1 MLRKSFRAVNWN
13 RQNDDYT
20 LAFWDINNKQYW
32 LDTEYTPSKDIKV
45 WNLLPSKYQKA
56 YKRVLAGLT
65 LLDTEQANEGM
76 PLVSRYIA
84 DLQKRAVLSF
94 MGMMENVH
102 AKSYS
107 TIFTTIIDDEKEI
120 DVLFDWVEENEHLQ
134 TKADLI
140 DYYYQNI
147 TDKKSLYMAMVAS
160 VFLESFLFYSG
171 FFLPLWLSG
180 GGLNGKSRMVASGEI
195 IKKIVQ
201 DESVHGV
208 YVGLLAQELFKELSV
223 QEQEDV
229 QAEMYALLNELM
241 DNEKAYTEY
250 IYDEIGLT
258 SEVKQF
264 VKYNANKALQNLG
277 FEAHYKG
284 VDEINPIV
292 ENALRTESENND
304 QFSTKGK
311 SYVKAKHKA
320 LTDEDF
326 DFSDRK
332 PLLEV

>member
-1 MLRKSFRAVNWN
+1 MRRAFRAVNWN
-13 RQNDDYT
+13 RQNDDFT
-20 LAFWDINNKQYW
+20 LAFWEINNKQYW
-32 LDTEYTPSKDIKV
+32 LDTEYNPSKDIKV
-45 WNLLPSKYQKA
+45 WNSLPKPYQKA

-76 PLVSRYIA
+76 PQVSRYIA

-94 MGMMENVH
+94 MGMMENIH

-120 DVLFDWVEENEHLQ
+120 DMLFDWVEENEHLQ

-147 TDKKSLYMAMVAS
+147 HDKKSLYMAMVAS

-208 YVGLLAQELFKELSV
+208 YVGTIAQQLFNELTVE
-223 QEQEDV
+223 EQEFV
-229 QAEMYALLNELM
+229 RTETYTLLEELM
-241 DNEKAYTEY
+241 ENEKAYTEY

-264 VKYNANKALQNLG
+264 IKYNANKALQNLG
-277 FEAHYKG
+277 LESHYTDA
-284 VDEINPIV
+284 DEINPIV

-311 SYVKAKHKA
+311 SYVKSKHRA

-326 DFSDRK
+326 DFSKRK

>member
-1 MLRKSFRAVNWN
+1 MNWN
-13 RQNDDYT
+13 RQIDDFT
-20 LAFWDINNKQYW
+20 MAFWQQNVKQFW
-32 LDTEYTPSKDIKV
+32 TDEEYIPSKDRKV
-45 WNLLPSKYQKA
+45 WNTKITDGQKKA

-65 LLDTEQANEGM
+65 LLDTKQANVGM
-76 PLVSRYIA
+76 PNVGDYIV
-84 DLQKRAVLSF
+84 DLQRKAVLSF
-94 MGMMENVH
+94 MGMMEHIH

-107 TIFTTIIDDEKEI
+107 TIFTTILEEREI
-120 DVLFDWVEENEHLQ
+120 NELFDWVEENEFLQ
-134 TKADLI
+134 TKAELVT
-140 DYYYQNI
+140 YYYENI

-180 GGLNGKSRMVASGEI
+180 QGKMVASGEI

-208 YVGLLAQELFKELSV
+208 YVGLLAQTLYEELTP
-223 QEQEDV
+223 QEQEQV
-229 QAEMYALLNELM
+229 NNETYTLLDELM
-241 DNEKAYTEY
+241 HNEKAYTEY

-258 SEVKQF
+258 HEVKKF
-264 VKYNANKALQNLG
+264 IKYNANKALNNLG
-277 FEAHYKG
+277 KDEYYEGA
-284 VDEINPIV
+284 DEINPIV

-311 SYVKAKHKA
+311 SYVKAKHRA

-326 DFSDRK
+326 DFTTRT
-332 PLLEV
+332 PLL